1 MTACILIITLA
12 GEIIGCLPPE
22 KVAAMA
28 QQEQTDQWE
37 RLLVALEQA
46 KENAK

>member
-12 GEIIGCLPPE
+12 GEIVGCLPPE
-22 KVAAMA
+22 KVAAMPN
-28 QQEQTDQWE
+28 QWE

-46 KENAK
+46 KEKAE